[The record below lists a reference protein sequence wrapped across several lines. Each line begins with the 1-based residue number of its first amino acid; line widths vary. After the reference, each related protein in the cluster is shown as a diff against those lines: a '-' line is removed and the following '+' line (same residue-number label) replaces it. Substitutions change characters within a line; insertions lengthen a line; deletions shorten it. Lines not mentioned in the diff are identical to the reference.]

1 MRTCSLL
8 LKSVK
13 MRSYM
18 RGFVANLNKGSIR
31 GIYKGSVRFREL
43 EIVVSGIAK
52 YICNFLQF

>member
-8 LKSVK
+8 LKGVK

-43 EIVVSGIAK
+43 AVV
-52 YICNFLQF
+52 YMQCTPRRL